1 MKITAY
7 FFDKYTGESIW
18 IAAVLW
24 SLFFIP
30 FYMFYHQKD
39 NVNKNIVFP
48 IIAALI
54 MASFTCLVFAD
65 SLIQYL
71 TFFLGVGLLVF
82 GSMAMMNEDKDSLI
96 NWVIGTFT
104 TVLAALILYL
114 MRVHVYKRKSI
125 PTSPGKVNTLLT
137 VGPIVWVGVQIALY
151 AYVAYAMLKD

>member
-24 SLFFIP
+24 PLFFIP

-39 NVNKNIVFP
+39 NVNKNVIFP

-54 MASFTCLVFAD
+54 MASFTCLVFTN
-65 SLIQYL
+65 SLMEYL

-125 PTSPGKVNTLLT
+125 PTTPGKVNTLLT
-137 VGPIVWVGVQIALY
+137 VGPIVWNVIQIALY
-151 AYVAYAMLKD
+151 AYVAYVMLKD

>member
-24 SLFFIP
+24 PLYFIP
-30 FYMFYHQKD
+30 FYMFYHQKN

-65 SLIQYL
+65 SLMEYL

-137 VGPIVWVGVQIALY
+137 VGPIVWNVIQIALY

>member
-24 SLFFIP
+24 PLYFIP
-30 FYMFYHQKD
+30 FYIFYHQKD

-48 IIAALI
+48 IIASLI

-125 PTSPGKVNTLLT
+125 PTTPGKVNTLLT
-137 VGPIVWVGVQIALY
+137 GGSFVWIGVQVALY
-151 AYVAYAMLKD
+151 AYVAYVMLKD

>member
-24 SLFFIP
+24 PLFFIP

-39 NVNKNIVFP
+39 NVNKTVIFP

-71 TFFLGVGLLVF
+71 TFFFGVGLLVF

-114 MRVHVYKRKSI
+114 MRVHIYKRKSI
-125 PTSPGKVNTLLT
+125 PTSPGKVNTLMT
-137 VGPIVWVGVQIALY
+137 GGSFVWIGVQLALY
-151 AYVAYAMLKD
+151 AYVAYVMLKD

>member
-24 SLFFIP
+24 PLFFIP
-30 FYMFYHQKD
+30 FYMFYHRKD
-39 NVNKNIVFP
+39 NVNKNVIFP

-71 TFFLGVGLLVF
+71 TFFFGVGLLVF

-104 TVLAALILYL
+104 TVLAALIFYL
-114 MRVHVYKRKSI
+114 MRVHIYKRKSI
-125 PTSPGKVNTLLT
+125 PTSPGKVNTLMT
-137 VGPIVWVGVQIALY
+137 GGSFVWIGVQLALY
-151 AYVAYAMLKD
+151 AL